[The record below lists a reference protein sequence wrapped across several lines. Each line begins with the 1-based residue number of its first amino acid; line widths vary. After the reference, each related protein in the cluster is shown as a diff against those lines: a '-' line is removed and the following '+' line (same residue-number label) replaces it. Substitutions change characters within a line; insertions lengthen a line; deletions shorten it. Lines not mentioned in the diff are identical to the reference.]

1 MSKIK
6 PYLLIAPAALLL
18 LFIMGVGICTC
29 ILQSLGYFPLIG
41 LDNITLDY
49 YKEILSNQQFITSLV
64 LSLKTSVIASLIAT
78 IIGVLLAYL
87 MTKSKFSKLRYFLLN
102 LPIIVPHIIVV
113 MLAFA
118 IFSKTG
124 IISRILYNLNLISD
138 SREFVSLVNDKAGV
152 GIMIVY
158 IYKGMPFIA
167 ITVYNILRS
176 LDAKLEDVALN
187 LGANKFQIFKLII
200 IPQIIPTILSS
211 FIVIFAFSF
220 GSFEV
225 PYLIGA
231 TNPKALPVNAYINY
245 INTDLAQRPLSMA
258 MNSILTGIS
267 FILLILYNLIFTKLK
282 KKNYR

>member
-41 LDNITLDY
+41 LDNITFDY
-49 YKEILSNQQFITSLV
+49 YKEILSNQQFINSLM
-64 LSLKTSVIASLIAT
+64 LSLKTSIISSTIAA
-78 IIGVLLAYL
+78 IIGILLAYL
-87 MTKSKFSKLRYFLLN
+87 MTKSRFSKLRYFLLN

-118 IFSKTG
+118 VFSKTG
-124 IISRILYNLNLISD
+124 IISRMLYNLNLIND
-138 SREFVSLVNDKAGV
+138 SREFVSLVNDKAGI
-152 GIMIVY
+152 GIIIVY

-167 ITVYNILRS
+167 ITVYNILKS
-176 LDAKLEDVALN
+176 LDVKLEDVALN
-187 LGANKFQIFKLII
+187 LGANKFQVLKLVIM
-200 IPQIIPTILSS
+200 PQIMPTILSS

-282 KKNYR
+282 KNKL

>member
-41 LDNITLDY
+41 LDSITFDY
-49 YKEILSNQQFITSLV
+49 YKEILSNQQFINSLI
-64 LSLKTSVIASLIAT
+64 LSLKTSIISSIIAT
-78 IIGVLLAYL
+78 VIGVLLAYL
-87 MTKSKFSKLRYFLLN
+87 MTKNRVSKLRYFLLN

-118 IFSKTG
+118 VFSKTG
-124 IISRILYNLNLISD
+124 IIARILYNLNLIND
-138 SREFVSLVNDKAGV
+138 SREFVSLVNDKAGI
-152 GIMIVY
+152 GIIIVY

-167 ITVYNILRS
+167 ITVYNILKS
-176 LDAKLEDVALN
+176 LDVKLEDVALN
-187 LGANKFQIFKLII
+187 LGANKFQVLKLVIM
-200 IPQIIPTILSS
+200 PQIMPTILSS

-282 KKNYR
+282 KNKL

>member
-41 LDNITLDY
+41 LDNITFDY
-49 YKEILSNQQFITSLV
+49 YKEILSNQQFITSLM
-64 LSLKTSVIASLIAT
+64 LSLKTSMISSTIAT
-78 IIGVLLAYL
+78 IIGILLAYL
-87 MTKSKFSKLRYFLLN
+87 MTKSRFSKLRYFLLN

-118 IFSKTG
+118 VFSKTG
-124 IISRILYNLNLISD
+124 IISRMLYNLNLIND
-138 SREFVSLVNDKAGV
+138 SREFVSLVNDKAGI
-152 GIMIVY
+152 GIIIVY

-167 ITVYNILRS
+167 ITVYNILKS
-176 LDAKLEDVALN
+176 LDVKLEDVALN
-187 LGANKFQIFKLII
+187 LGANKFQVLKLVIM
-200 IPQIIPTILSS
+200 PQIMPTILSS

-282 KKNYR
+282 KNKL

>member
-41 LDNITLDY
+41 LDNITFDY
-49 YKEILSNQQFITSLV
+49 YKEILSNQQFINSLMI
-64 LSLKTSVIASLIAT
+64 SLKTSIISSTIAT
-78 IIGVLLAYL
+78 IIGILLAYL
-87 MTKSKFSKLRYFLLN
+87 MTKSRFSKLRYFLLN

-118 IFSKTG
+118 VFSKTG
-124 IISRILYNLNLISD
+124 IISRMLYNLNLIND
-138 SREFVSLVNDKAGV
+138 SREFVSLVNDKAGI
-152 GIMIVY
+152 GIIIVY

-167 ITVYNILRS
+167 ITVYNILKS
-176 LDAKLEDVALN
+176 LDVKLEDVALN
-187 LGANKFQIFKLII
+187 LGANKFQVLKLVIM
-200 IPQIIPTILSS
+200 PQIMPTILSS

-282 KKNYR
+282 KNKL

>member
-41 LDNITLDY
+41 LDSITFNY
-49 YKEILSNQQFITSLV
+49 YKEILSNQQFINSLI
-64 LSLKTSVIASLIAT
+64 LSLKTSIISSIIAT
-78 IIGVLLAYL
+78 VIGVLLAYL
-87 MTKSKFSKLRYFLLN
+87 MTKNRVSKLRYFLLN

-118 IFSKTG
+118 VFSKTG
-124 IISRILYNLNLISD
+124 IIARILYNLNLIND
-138 SREFVSLVNDKAGV
+138 SREFVSLVNDKAGI
-152 GIMIVY
+152 GIIIVY

-167 ITVYNILRS
+167 ITVYNILKS
-176 LDAKLEDVALN
+176 LDVKLEDVALN
-187 LGANKFQIFKLII
+187 LGADKFQVLKLVIM
-200 IPQIIPTILSS
+200 PQIMPTILSS

-282 KKNYR
+282 KNKL

>member
-41 LDNITLDY
+41 LDNITFGY
-49 YKEILSNQQFITSLV
+49 YKEILSNQQFINSLM
-64 LSLKTSVIASLIAT
+64 LSLKTSIISSIIAT
-78 IIGVLLAYL
+78 IIGILLAYL
-87 MTKSKFSKLRYFLLN
+87 MTKSRVSKLRCFLLN

-118 IFSKTG
+118 VFSKTG
-124 IISRILYNLNLISD
+124 IIARILYNLNLIND
-138 SREFVSLVNDKAGV
+138 SREFVSLVNDKAGI
-152 GIMIVY
+152 GIIIVY

-167 ITVYNILRS
+167 ITVYNILKS
-176 LDAKLEDVALN
+176 LDVRLEDVALN
-187 LGANKFQIFKLII
+187 LGANKFQVLKLVIM
-200 IPQIIPTILSS
+200 PQIMPTILSS

-282 KKNYR
+282 KNKL

>member
-41 LDNITLDY
+41 LDSITFDY
-49 YKEILSNQQFITSLV
+49 YKEILSNQQFINSLI
-64 LSLKTSVIASLIAT
+64 LSLKTSIISSIIAT
-78 IIGVLLAYL
+78 VIGVLLAYL
-87 MTKSKFSKLRYFLLN
+87 MTKNRVSKLRYFLLN

-118 IFSKTG
+118 VFSKTG
-124 IISRILYNLNLISD
+124 IIARILYNLNIISD
-138 SREFVSLVNDKAGV
+138 SSEFVSLVNDKV
-152 GIMIVY
+152 GIGIIIVY

-167 ITVYNILRS
+167 ITVYNILKS
-176 LDAKLEDVALN
+176 LDVKLEDVALN
-187 LGANKFQIFKLII
+187 LGANKFQVLKLVIM
-200 IPQIIPTILSS
+200 PQIMPTILSS

-282 KKNYR
+282 KNKL

>member
-41 LDNITLDY
+41 LDNITFDY
-49 YKEILSNQQFITSLV
+49 YKEILSNQQFINSLM
-64 LSLKTSVIASLIAT
+64 LSLKTSIISSTIAA
-78 IIGVLLAYL
+78 IIGILLAYL
-87 MTKSKFSKLRYFLLN
+87 MTKSRFSKLRYFLLN

-118 IFSKTG
+118 VFSKTG
-124 IISRILYNLNLISD
+124 IISRMLYNLNLIND
-138 SREFVSLVNDKAGV
+138 SREFVSLVNDKAGI
-152 GIMIVY
+152 GIIIVY
-158 IYKGMPFIA
+158 IYKGMPFIG
-167 ITVYNILRS
+167 ITVYNILKS
-176 LDAKLEDVALN
+176 LDVKLEDVALN
-187 LGANKFQIFKLII
+187 LGANKFQVLKLVIM
-200 IPQIIPTILSS
+200 PQIMPTILSS

-282 KKNYR
+282 KNKL

>member
-41 LDNITLDY
+41 LDSITFDY
-49 YKEILSNQQFITSLV
+49 YKEILSNQQFINSLI
-64 LSLKTSVIASLIAT
+64 LSLKTSIISSIIAT
-78 IIGVLLAYL
+78 VIGVLLAYL
-87 MTKSKFSKLRYFLLN
+87 MTKNRVSKLRYFLLN
-102 LPIIVPHIIVV
+102 LPIIVPHIIAV

-118 IFSKTG
+118 VFSKTG
-124 IISRILYNLNLISD
+124 IIARILYNLNIISD
-138 SREFVSLVNDKAGV
+138 SSEFVSLVNDKAGI
-152 GIMIVY
+152 GIIIVY

-167 ITVYNILRS
+167 ITVYNILKS
-176 LDAKLEDVALN
+176 LDVKLEDVALN
-187 LGANKFQIFKLII
+187 LGANKFQVLKLVIM
-200 IPQIIPTILSS
+200 PQIMPTILSS

-282 KKNYR
+282 KNKL

>member
-41 LDNITLDY
+41 LDNITFDY
-49 YKEILSNQQFITSLV
+49 YKEILSNQQFINSLM
-64 LSLKTSVIASLIAT
+64 LSLKTSIISSTIAT
-78 IIGVLLAYL
+78 IIGILLAYL
-87 MTKSKFSKLRYFLLN
+87 MTKSRFSKLRYFLLN

-118 IFSKTG
+118 VFSKTG
-124 IISRILYNLNLISD
+124 IISRMLYNLNLIND
-138 SREFVSLVNDKAGV
+138 SREFVNLVNDEAGI
-152 GIMIVY
+152 GIIIVY

-167 ITVYNILRS
+167 ITVYNILKS
-176 LDAKLEDVALN
+176 LDVKLEDVALN
-187 LGANKFQIFKLII
+187 LGANKFQVLKLVIM
-200 IPQIIPTILSS
+200 PQIMPTILSS

-282 KKNYR
+282 KNKL

>member
-41 LDNITLDY
+41 LDNITFDY
-49 YKEILSNQQFITSLV
+49 YKEILSNQQFINSLM
-64 LSLKTSVIASLIAT
+64 LSLKTSIISSTIAT
-78 IIGVLLAYL
+78 IIGILLAYL
-87 MTKSKFSKLRYFLLN
+87 MTKSRFSKLRYFLLN

-118 IFSKTG
+118 VFSKTG
-124 IISRILYNLNLISD
+124 IISRMLYNLNLIND
-138 SREFVSLVNDKAGV
+138 SREFVSLVNDKAGI
-152 GIMIVY
+152 GIIIVY

-167 ITVYNILRS
+167 ITVYNILKS
-176 LDAKLEDVALN
+176 LDVKLEDVALN
-187 LGANKFQIFKLII
+187 LGANKFQVLKLVIM
-200 IPQIIPTILSS
+200 PQIMPTILSS

-282 KKNYR
+282 KNKL

>member
-1 MSKIK
+1 MFKS
-6 PYLLIAPAALLL
+6 
-18 LFIMGVGICTC
+18 FNICK
-29 ILQSLGYFPLIG
+29 SF
-41 LDNITLDY
+41 LDKLTKLADLKKKLTLDY
-49 YKEILSNQQFITSLV
+49 YKEILSNQQFTTSLV
-64 LSLKTSVIASLIAT
+64 LSLKTSIISSLIAT

-187 LGANKFQIFKLII
+187 LGANKFQILKLII
-200 IPQIIPTILSS
+200 MPQIMPTILSS

>member
-41 LDNITLDY
+41 LDNITFDY
-49 YKEILSNQQFITSLV
+49 YKEILSNQQFIKSLM
-64 LSLKTSVIASLIAT
+64 LSLKTSIISSTIAT
-78 IIGVLLAYL
+78 IIGILLAYL
-87 MTKSKFSKLRYFLLN
+87 MTKSRVSKLRYFLLN

-118 IFSKTG
+118 VFSKTG
-124 IISRILYNLNLISD
+124 IIARMLYNLNLISD
-138 SREFVSLVNDKAGV
+138 SREFVSLVNDKAGI
-152 GIMIVY
+152 GIIIVY

-167 ITVYNILRS
+167 ITVYNILKS
-176 LDAKLEDVALN
+176 LDVKLEDVALN
-187 LGANKFQIFKLII
+187 LGANKFQVLKLVIM
-200 IPQIIPTILSS
+200 PQIMPTILSS

-282 KKNYR
+282 KNKL

>member
-41 LDNITLDY
+41 LDNITFDY
-49 YKEILSNQQFITSLV
+49 YKEILSNQQFINSLM
-64 LSLKTSVIASLIAT
+64 LSLKTSIISSTIAT
-78 IIGVLLAYL
+78 IIGILLAYL
-87 MTKSKFSKLRYFLLN
+87 MTKSRVSKLRYFLLN

-118 IFSKTG
+118 VFSKTG
-124 IISRILYNLNLISD
+124 IIARILYNLNLISD
-138 SREFVSLVNDKAGV
+138 SREFVSLVNDKAGI
-152 GIMIVY
+152 GIIIVY

-167 ITVYNILRS
+167 ITVYNILNS
-176 LDAKLEDVALN
+176 LDVKLEDVALN
-187 LGANKFQIFKLII
+187 LGANKFQVLKLVIM
-200 IPQIIPTILSS
+200 PQIMPTILSS

-245 INTDLAQRPLSMA
+245 INTDLAQRPLSMT

-282 KKNYR
+282 KNKL

>member
-41 LDNITLDY
+41 LDSITFDY
-49 YKEILSNQQFITSLV
+49 YKEILSNQQFINSLM
-64 LSLKTSVIASLIAT
+64 LSLKTSIISSTIAT
-78 IIGVLLAYL
+78 IIGILLAYL
-87 MTKSKFSKLRYFLLN
+87 MTKSRVSKLRYFLLN

-118 IFSKTG
+118 VFSKTG
-124 IISRILYNLNLISD
+124 IISRMLYNLNLIND
-138 SREFVSLVNDKAGV
+138 SREFVSLVNDKAGI
-152 GIMIVY
+152 GIIIVY

-167 ITVYNILRS
+167 ITVYNILKS
-176 LDAKLEDVALN
+176 LDVKLEDVALN
-187 LGANKFQIFKLII
+187 LGANKFQVLKLVIM
-200 IPQIIPTILSS
+200 PQIMPTILSS

-282 KKNYR
+282 KNKL

>member
-41 LDNITLDY
+41 LDNITFDY

-64 LSLKTSVIASLIAT
+64 LSLKTSIISSLIAT

-200 IPQIIPTILSS
+200 IPQIMPTILSS

-258 MNSILTGIS
+258 MNSILTGVS

>member
-41 LDNITLDY
+41 LDNITFGY
-49 YKEILSNQQFITSLV
+49 YKEILSNQQFINSLM
-64 LSLKTSVIASLIAT
+64 LSLKTSIISSIIAT
-78 IIGVLLAYL
+78 IIGILLAYL
-87 MTKSKFSKLRYFLLN
+87 MTKSRVSKLRCFLLN

-118 IFSKTG
+118 VFSKTG
-124 IISRILYNLNLISD
+124 IIARILYNLNLIND
-138 SREFVSLVNDKAGV
+138 SREFVSLVNDKAGI
-152 GIMIVY
+152 GIIIVY

-167 ITVYNILRS
+167 ITVYNILKS
-176 LDAKLEDVALN
+176 LDVKLEDVALN
-187 LGANKFQIFKLII
+187 LGANKFQVLKLVIM
-200 IPQIIPTILSS
+200 PQIMPTILSS

-282 KKNYR
+282 KNKL

>member
-41 LDNITLDY
+41 LDSITFDY
-49 YKEILSNQQFITSLV
+49 YKEILSNQQFINSLM
-64 LSLKTSVIASLIAT
+64 LSLKISIISSIIAT
-78 IIGVLLAYL
+78 IIGILLAYL
-87 MTKSKFSKLRYFLLN
+87 MTKSRVSKLRYFLLN

-118 IFSKTG
+118 VFSKTG
-124 IISRILYNLNLISD
+124 IIARMLYNLNLIND
-138 SREFVSLVNDKAGV
+138 SREFVSLVNDKAGI
-152 GIMIVY
+152 GIIIVY

-167 ITVYNILRS
+167 ITVYNILKS
-176 LDAKLEDVALN
+176 LDVKLEDVALN
-187 LGANKFQIFKLII
+187 LGANKFQVLKLVIM
-200 IPQIIPTILSS
+200 PQIMPIILSS

-282 KKNYR
+282 KNKL

>member
-41 LDNITLDY
+41 LDSITFDY
-49 YKEILSNQQFITSLV
+49 YKEILSNQQFINSLI
-64 LSLKTSVIASLIAT
+64 LSLKTSIISSIIAT
-78 IIGVLLAYL
+78 VIGVLLAYL
-87 MTKSKFSKLRYFLLN
+87 MTKNRVSKLRYFLLN

-118 IFSKTG
+118 VFSKTG
-124 IISRILYNLNLISD
+124 IIARILYNLNIISD
-138 SREFVSLVNDKAGV
+138 SSEFVSLVNDKAGI
-152 GIMIVY
+152 GIIIVY

-167 ITVYNILRS
+167 ITVYNILKS
-176 LDAKLEDVALN
+176 LDVKLEDVALN
-187 LGANKFQIFKLII
+187 LGANKFQVLKLVIM
-200 IPQIIPTILSS
+200 PQIMPTILSS

-282 KKNYR
+282 KNKL

>member
-41 LDNITLDY
+41 LDNITFDY
-49 YKEILSNQQFITSLV
+49 YKEILSNQQFINSLM
-64 LSLKTSVIASLIAT
+64 LSLKTSIISSTIAT
-78 IIGVLLAYL
+78 IIGILLAYL
-87 MTKSKFSKLRYFLLN
+87 MTKSRFSKLRYFLLN

-118 IFSKTG
+118 VFSKTG
-124 IISRILYNLNLISD
+124 IISRMLYNLNLIND
-138 SREFVSLVNDKAGV
+138 SREFVSLVNDKAGI
-152 GIMIVY
+152 GIIVVY

-167 ITVYNILRS
+167 ITVYNILKS
-176 LDAKLEDVALN
+176 LDVKLEDVALN
-187 LGANKFQIFKLII
+187 LGANKFQVLKLVIM
-200 IPQIIPTILSS
+200 PQIMPTILSS

-282 KKNYR
+282 KNKL

>member
-41 LDNITLDY
+41 LDNITFDY
-49 YKEILSNQQFITSLV
+49 YKEILSNQQFINSLM
-64 LSLKTSVIASLIAT
+64 LSLKTSIISSTIAT
-78 IIGVLLAYL
+78 IIGILLAYL
-87 MTKSKFSKLRYFLLN
+87 MTKSRFSKLRCFLLN

-118 IFSKTG
+118 VFSKTG
-124 IISRILYNLNLISD
+124 IISRMLYNLNLIND
-138 SREFVSLVNDKAGV
+138 SREFVSLVNDKAGI
-152 GIMIVY
+152 GIIIVY

-167 ITVYNILRS
+167 ITVYNILKS
-176 LDAKLEDVALN
+176 LDVKLEDVALN
-187 LGANKFQIFKLII
+187 LGANKFQVLKLVIM
-200 IPQIIPTILSS
+200 PQIMPTILSS

-282 KKNYR
+282 KNKL

>member
-41 LDNITLDY
+41 LDNITFDY
-49 YKEILSNQQFITSLV
+49 YKEILSNQQFINSLM
-64 LSLKTSVIASLIAT
+64 LSLKTSIISSIIAT
-78 IIGVLLAYL
+78 IIGILLAYL
-87 MTKSKFSKLRYFLLN
+87 MTKSRVSKLRYFLLN

-118 IFSKTG
+118 VFSKTG
-124 IISRILYNLNLISD
+124 IIARMLYNLNLIND
-138 SREFVSLVNDKAGV
+138 SREFVSLVNDKAGI
-152 GIMIVY
+152 GIIIVY

-167 ITVYNILRS
+167 ITVYNILKS
-176 LDAKLEDVALN
+176 LDVKLEDVALN
-187 LGANKFQIFKLII
+187 LGANKFQVLKLVIM
-200 IPQIIPTILSS
+200 PQIMPTILSS

-282 KKNYR
+282 KNKL

>member
-41 LDNITLDY
+41 LDNITFGY
-49 YKEILSNQQFITSLV
+49 YKEILSNQQFINSLM
-64 LSLKTSVIASLIAT
+64 LSLKTSIISSIIAT
-78 IIGVLLAYL
+78 IIGILLAYL
-87 MTKSKFSKLRYFLLN
+87 MTKSRVSKLRCFLLN

-118 IFSKTG
+118 VFSKTG
-124 IISRILYNLNLISD
+124 IIARILYNLNLIND
-138 SREFVSLVNDKAGV
+138 SREFVSLVNDKAGI
-152 GIMIVY
+152 GIIIVY

-167 ITVYNILRS
+167 ITVYNILKS
-176 LDAKLEDVALN
+176 LDVRLEDVALN
-187 LGANKFQIFKLII
+187 LGANKFQVLKLVIM
-200 IPQIIPTILSS
+200 PQIMPTILSS

-245 INTDLAQRPLSMA
+245 INIDLAQRPLSMA

-282 KKNYR
+282 KNKL

>member
-41 LDNITLDY
+41 LDNITFDY
-49 YKEILSNQQFITSLV
+49 YKEILSNQQFINSLM
-64 LSLKTSVIASLIAT
+64 LSLKTSIISSTIAT
-78 IIGVLLAYL
+78 IIGILLAYL
-87 MTKSKFSKLRYFLLN
+87 MTKSRFSKLRYFLLN

-118 IFSKTG
+118 VFSKTG
-124 IISRILYNLNLISD
+124 IIARMLYNLNLIND
-138 SREFVSLVNDKAGV
+138 SREFVSLVNDKAGI
-152 GIMIVY
+152 GIIIVY

-167 ITVYNILRS
+167 ITVYNILNS
-176 LDAKLEDVALN
+176 LDVKLEDVALN
-187 LGANKFQIFKLII
+187 LGANKFQVLKLII
-200 IPQIIPTILSS
+200 MPQIMPTILSS

-267 FILLILYNLIFTKLK
+267 FISLILYNLIFTKLK
-282 KKNYR
+282 KNKL

>member
-41 LDNITLDY
+41 LDNITFDY
-49 YKEILSNQQFITSLV
+49 YKEILSNQQFINSLM
-64 LSLKTSVIASLIAT
+64 LSLKTSIISSTIAT
-78 IIGVLLAYL
+78 IIGILLAYL
-87 MTKSKFSKLRYFLLN
+87 MTKSRFSKLRYFLLN

-118 IFSKTG
+118 VFSKTG
-124 IISRILYNLNLISD
+124 IIARMLYNLNLIND
-138 SREFVSLVNDKAGV
+138 SREFVSLVNDKAGI
-152 GIMIVY
+152 GIIIVY

-167 ITVYNILRS
+167 ITVYNILNS
-176 LDAKLEDVALN
+176 LDVKLEDVALN
-187 LGANKFQIFKLII
+187 LGANKFQVLKLVIM
-200 IPQIIPTILSS
+200 PQIMPTILSS

-282 KKNYR
+282 KNKL

>member
-41 LDNITLDY
+41 LDNITFDY
-49 YKEILSNQQFITSLV
+49 YKEILSNQQFINSLM
-64 LSLKTSVIASLIAT
+64 LSLKTSIISSTIAT
-78 IIGVLLAYL
+78 IIGILLAYL
-87 MTKSKFSKLRYFLLN
+87 MTKSRVSKLRYFLLN

-118 IFSKTG
+118 VFSKTG
-124 IISRILYNLNLISD
+124 IISRMLYNLNLIND
-138 SREFVSLVNDKAGV
+138 SREFVSLVNDKAGI
-152 GIMIVY
+152 GIIIVY

-167 ITVYNILRS
+167 ITVYNILNS
-176 LDAKLEDVALN
+176 LDVKLEDVALN
-187 LGANKFQIFKLII
+187 LGANKFQVLKLVIM
-200 IPQIIPTILSS
+200 PQIMPTILSS

-282 KKNYR
+282 KNKL

>member
-41 LDNITLDY
+41 LDSITFDY
-49 YKEILSNQQFITSLV
+49 YKEILSNQQFINSLI
-64 LSLKTSVIASLIAT
+64 LSLKTSIISSIIAT
-78 IIGVLLAYL
+78 VIGVLLAYL
-87 MTKSKFSKLRYFLLN
+87 MTKNRVSKLRYFLLN

-118 IFSKTG
+118 VFSKTG
-124 IISRILYNLNLISD
+124 IIARILYNLNIISD
-138 SREFVSLVNDKAGV
+138 SSEFVSLVNDKV
-152 GIMIVY
+152 GIGIIIVY

-167 ITVYNILRS
+167 ITVYNILKS
-176 LDAKLEDVALN
+176 LDVKLEDVALN
-187 LGANKFQIFKLII
+187 LGANKFQVLKLVIM
-200 IPQIIPTILSS
+200 PQIMTTILSS

-282 KKNYR
+282 KNKL

>member
-41 LDNITLDY
+41 LDSITFDY
-49 YKEILSNQQFITSLV
+49 YKEILSNQQFINSLI
-64 LSLKTSVIASLIAT
+64 LSLKTSIISSIIAT
-78 IIGVLLAYL
+78 VIGVLLAYL
-87 MTKSKFSKLRYFLLN
+87 MTKNRVSKLRYFLLN
-102 LPIIVPHIIVV
+102 LPIIVPHIIAV

-118 IFSKTG
+118 VFSKTG
-124 IISRILYNLNLISD
+124 IIARILYNLNIIID
-138 SREFVSLVNDKAGV
+138 SSEFVSLVNDKAGI
-152 GIMIVY
+152 GIIIVY

-167 ITVYNILRS
+167 ITVYNILKS
-176 LDAKLEDVALN
+176 LDVKLEDVALN
-187 LGANKFQIFKLII
+187 LGANKFQVLKLII
-200 IPQIIPTILSS
+200 MPQIMPTILSS

-231 TNPKALPVNAYINY
+231 TNPQALPVNAYINY

-282 KKNYR
+282 KNKL

>member
-41 LDNITLDY
+41 LDNITFDY
-49 YKEILSNQQFITSLV
+49 YKEILSNQQFINSLM
-64 LSLKTSVIASLIAT
+64 LSLKTSIISSTIAT
-78 IIGVLLAYL
+78 IIGILLAYL
-87 MTKSKFSKLRYFLLN
+87 MTKSRFSKLRYFLLN

-118 IFSKTG
+118 VFSKTG
-124 IISRILYNLNLISD
+124 IIARMLYNLNLIND
-138 SREFVSLVNDKAGV
+138 SREFVSLVNDKAGI
-152 GIMIVY
+152 GIIIVY

-167 ITVYNILRS
+167 ITVYNILNS
-176 LDAKLEDVALN
+176 LDVKLEDVALN
-187 LGANKFQIFKLII
+187 LGANKFQVLKLII
-200 IPQIIPTILSS
+200 MPQIMPTILSS

-282 KKNYR
+282 KINYR

>member
-41 LDNITLDY
+41 LDNITFDY
-49 YKEILSNQQFITSLV
+49 YKEILSNQQFITSLM
-64 LSLKTSVIASLIAT
+64 LSLKTSIISSTIAT
-78 IIGVLLAYL
+78 IIGILLAYL
-87 MTKSKFSKLRYFLLN
+87 MTKSRFSKLRYFLLN

-118 IFSKTG
+118 VFSKTG
-124 IISRILYNLNLISD
+124 IISRMLYNLNLIND
-138 SREFVSLVNDKAGV
+138 SREFVSLVNDKAGI
-152 GIMIVY
+152 GIIVVY

-167 ITVYNILRS
+167 ITVYNILKS
-176 LDAKLEDVALN
+176 LDVKLEDVALN
-187 LGANKFQIFKLII
+187 LGANKFQVLKLVIM
-200 IPQIIPTILSS
+200 PQIMPTILSS

-282 KKNYR
+282 KNKL

>member
-41 LDNITLDY
+41 LDSITFDY
-49 YKEILSNQQFITSLV
+49 YKEILSNQQFINSLI
-64 LSLKTSVIASLIAT
+64 LSLKTSIISSLIAT
-78 IIGVLLAYL
+78 IIGILLAYL

-118 IFSKTG
+118 VFSKTG
-124 IISRILYNLNLISD
+124 IIARILYNLNLIND
-138 SREFVSLVNDKAGV
+138 SREFVSLVNDKAGI
-152 GIMIVY
+152 GIIIVY

-167 ITVYNILRS
+167 ITVYNILKS
-176 LDAKLEDVALN
+176 LDFKLEDVALN
-187 LGANKFQIFKLII
+187 LGANKFQVLKLVIM
-200 IPQIIPTILSS
+200 PQIMPTILSS

-282 KKNYR
+282 KNKL

>member
-6 PYLLIAPAALLL
+6 PYLLIAPAAFLL

-138 SREFVSLVNDKAGV
+138 SREFASLVNDKAGV

>member
-41 LDNITLDY
+41 LDNITFDY
-49 YKEILSNQQFITSLV
+49 YKEILSNQQLINSLM
-64 LSLKTSVIASLIAT
+64 LSLKTSIISSIIAT
-78 IIGVLLAYL
+78 IIGILLAYL
-87 MTKSKFSKLRYFLLN
+87 MTKSRVSKLRYFLLN

-118 IFSKTG
+118 VFSKTG
-124 IISRILYNLNLISD
+124 IIARMLYNLNLIND
-138 SREFVSLVNDKAGV
+138 SREFVSLVNDKAGI
-152 GIMIVY
+152 GIIIVY

-167 ITVYNILRS
+167 ITVYNILKS
-176 LDAKLEDVALN
+176 LDVKLEDVALN
-187 LGANKFQIFKLII
+187 LGANKFQVLKLVIM
-200 IPQIIPTILSS
+200 PQIMPTILSS

-267 FILLILYNLIFTKLK
+267 
-282 KKNYR
+282 

>member
-41 LDNITLDY
+41 LDNITFDY
-49 YKEILSNQQFITSLV
+49 YKEILSNQQFINSLM
-64 LSLKTSVIASLIAT
+64 LSLKTSIISSTIAT
-78 IIGVLLAYL
+78 IIGILLAYL
-87 MTKSKFSKLRYFLLN
+87 MTKSRFSKLRYFLLN

-118 IFSKTG
+118 VFSKTG
-124 IISRILYNLNLISD
+124 IISRMLYNLNLIND
-138 SREFVSLVNDKAGV
+138 SREFVSLVNDKAGI
-152 GIMIVY
+152 GIIIVY

-167 ITVYNILRS
+167 ITVYNILNS
-176 LDAKLEDVALN
+176 LDVKLEDVALN
-187 LGANKFQIFKLII
+187 LGANKFQVLKLVIM
-200 IPQIIPTILSS
+200 PQIMPTILSS

-282 KKNYR
+282 KNKL

>member
-41 LDNITLDY
+41 LNSITFDY
-49 YKEILSNQQFITSLV
+49 YKEILSNQQFINSLI
-64 LSLKTSVIASLIAT
+64 LSLKISTISSLIAT

-87 MTKSKFSKLRYFLLN
+87 MTKSRFSKLRYFLLN

-118 IFSKTG
+118 VLSKTG
-124 IISRILYNLNLISD
+124 IIARVLYNLNLIKD
-138 SREFVSLVNDKAGV
+138 SSEFVSLVNDKAGI

-167 ITVYNILRS
+167 ITVYNILKS
-176 LDAKLEDVALN
+176 LDVKLEDVALN
-187 LGANKFQIFKLII
+187 LGANKFQVLKLVIM
-200 IPQIIPTILSS
+200 PQIMPTILSS

-282 KKNYR
+282 KNKL

>member
-6 PYLLIAPAALLL
+6 PYLLIAPATLLL

-41 LDNITLDY
+41 LNSITFDY
-49 YKEILSNQQFITSLV
+49 YKEILSNQQFINSLI
-64 LSLKTSVIASLIAT
+64 LSLKISIISSLIAT

-87 MTKSKFSKLRYFLLN
+87 MTKSRFSKLRYFLLN

-118 IFSKTG
+118 VLSKTG
-124 IISRILYNLNLISD
+124 IISRVLYNLNLIKD
-138 SREFVSLVNDKAGV
+138 SSEFVSLVNDKAGI

-167 ITVYNILRS
+167 ITVYNILKS

-187 LGANKFQIFKLII
+187 LGANKFQIFKLVIM
-200 IPQIIPTILSS
+200 PQIMPTILSS
-211 FIVIFAFSF
+211 LIVIFAFSF

-282 KKNYR
+282 KNKL

>member
-41 LDNITLDY
+41 LDNITFDY
-49 YKEILSNQQFITSLV
+49 YKEILSNQQLINSLM
-64 LSLKTSVIASLIAT
+64 LSLKTSIISSIIAT
-78 IIGVLLAYL
+78 IIGILLAYL
-87 MTKSKFSKLRYFLLN
+87 MTKSRVSKLRYFLLN

-118 IFSKTG
+118 VFSKTG
-124 IISRILYNLNLISD
+124 IIARMLYNLNLIND
-138 SREFVSLVNDKAGV
+138 SREFVSLVNDKAGI
-152 GIMIVY
+152 GIIIVY

-167 ITVYNILRS
+167 ITVYNILKS
-176 LDAKLEDVALN
+176 LDVKLEDVALN
-187 LGANKFQIFKLII
+187 LGANKFQVLKLVIM
-200 IPQIIPTILSS
+200 PQIMPTILSS

-282 KKNYR
+282 KNKL

>member
-1 MSKIK
+1 MGKIK

-41 LDNITLDY
+41 LDNITFDY
-49 YKEILSNQQFITSLV
+49 YKEILSNQQFINSLM
-64 LSLKTSVIASLIAT
+64 LSLKTSIISSTIAT
-78 IIGVLLAYL
+78 IIGILLAYL
-87 MTKSKFSKLRYFLLN
+87 MTKSRFSKLRYFLLN

-118 IFSKTG
+118 VFSKTG
-124 IISRILYNLNLISD
+124 IISRMLYNLNLIND
-138 SREFVSLVNDKAGV
+138 SREFVSLVNDKAGI
-152 GIMIVY
+152 GIIIVY
-158 IYKGMPFIA
+158 IHKGMPFIA
-167 ITVYNILRS
+167 ITVYNILKS
-176 LDAKLEDVALN
+176 LDVKLEDVALN
-187 LGANKFQIFKLII
+187 LGANKFQVLKLVIM
-200 IPQIIPTILSS
+200 PQIMPTILSS

-282 KKNYR
+282 KNKL

>member
-41 LDNITLDY
+41 LDNITFDY
-49 YKEILSNQQFITSLV
+49 YKEILSNQQFINSLM
-64 LSLKTSVIASLIAT
+64 LSLKTSIISSTIAT
-78 IIGVLLAYL
+78 IIGILLAYL
-87 MTKSKFSKLRYFLLN
+87 MTKSRFSKLRYFLLN

-118 IFSKTG
+118 VFSKTG
-124 IISRILYNLNLISD
+124 IIARILYNLNLIND
-138 SREFVSLVNDKAGV
+138 SREFVSLVNDKAGI
-152 GIMIVY
+152 GIIIVY

-167 ITVYNILRS
+167 ITVYNILKS
-176 LDAKLEDVALN
+176 LDVKLEDVALN
-187 LGANKFQIFKLII
+187 LGANKFQVLKLVIM
-200 IPQIIPTILSS
+200 PQIMPTILSS

-282 KKNYR
+282 KNKL